1 MKRAPAEYLLV
12 AGGPQLSEAQTKH
25 SHGMILTINCPMH
38 TRNQS
43 WSPIAL
49 VFERGQGQLYIQ
61 ERVVGPKALYHHFQ
75 ASTLSQVMHSQAAS
89 MTPLHAHSSR

>member
-1 MKRAPAEYLLV
+1 
-12 AGGPQLSEAQTKH
+12 
-25 SHGMILTINCPMH
+25 MILTITCSMH

-49 VFERGQGQLYIQ
+49 VLERGQWQLYIQ
-61 ERVVGPKALYHHFQ
+61 ERVVGPKVLYHHFQ

-89 MTPLHAHSSR
+89 MIPLHAHSSR